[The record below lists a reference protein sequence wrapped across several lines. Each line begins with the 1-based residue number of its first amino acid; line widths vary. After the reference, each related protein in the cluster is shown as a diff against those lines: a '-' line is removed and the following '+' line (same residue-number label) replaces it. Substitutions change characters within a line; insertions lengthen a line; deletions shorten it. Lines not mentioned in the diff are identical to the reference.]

1 MKDRRRNRE
10 RWVFKFHEKY
20 SKTQRQKI
28 SKSVKEQITDQA
40 ERKQAENANDRG
52 EYCKNDC
59 SYYNYH

>member
-1 MKDRRRNRE
+1 MGSQVSQK
-10 RWVFKFHEKY
+10 V
-20 SKTQRQKI
+20 RQNTKAKI
-28 SKSVKEQITDQA
+28 SKSVNKQITDQA